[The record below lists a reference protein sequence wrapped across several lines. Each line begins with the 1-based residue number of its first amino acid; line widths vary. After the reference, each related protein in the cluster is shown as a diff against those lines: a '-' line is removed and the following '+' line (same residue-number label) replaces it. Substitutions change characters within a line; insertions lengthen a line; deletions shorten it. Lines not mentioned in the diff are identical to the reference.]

1 MKNVPVTKE
10 ALASLIKG
18 VLDQARIADPTFTA
32 TTNDYIN
39 AINKIGDVVSF
50 EYEVPTELTWIDGE
64 KMPYGSTIEEIIED
78 FPMPIANVPENGIV
92 GNDVPYYPTYRKAAY
107 SYSLGAERWRE
118 TKKHDSIQKAMRSES
133 EANKFFADIAYKLE
147 SGYRLFRNDCKK
159 ALLGKFAMQALNNL
173 KNATAY
179 TATTV
184 ITNNEIGKYYKN
196 GNEVAIAFKTKDAT
210 SKTWANAIADG
221 TLVKPEFV
229 SSMAIPTDTTTGED
243 TLIDF
248 KLQVKKATKAK
259 NHSCL
264 SGGLIPSV
272 RPNLLKLV
280 INLSVVPTLD
290 VKTFAGAFHED
301 KLTSGVEIEEV
312 DSFGEEADSKGIWA
326 MLVDIRG
333 VKLRNQFMETIAIP
347 TADHITQYDKE
358 ARDIPFYGTSTYLH
372 IWKKPE

>member
-10 ALASLIKG
+10 ALASLIKS
-18 VLDQARIADPTFTA
+18 VLDQARIADPTYTA

-39 AINKIGDVVSF
+39 AINKIGDVVTF
-50 EYEVPTELTWIDGE
+50 EYDVPTELTWIDGE
-64 KMPYGSTIEEIIED
+64 KMPEGSTIEEIIED
-78 FPMPIANVPENGIV
+78 FPMPLANVPENGII

-118 TKKHDSIQKAMRSES
+118 TRKHDSIQRAMRNES

-147 SGYRLFRNDCKK
+147 SGYKLFRNDCKK

-179 TATTV
+179 TATAV
-184 ITNNEIGKYYKN
+184 ITNDDVGKYYKS

-210 SKTWANAIADG
+210 SKTWADAIKDG

-229 SSMAIPTDTTTGED
+229 TTMAIPTDTTSGEN

-272 RPNLLKLV
+272 RNDLMKLV

-290 VKTFAGAFHED
+290 VKTFAGAFNQD

-312 DSFGEEADSKGIWA
+312 DSFGKEADEAGVWA
-326 MLVDIRG
+326 MLVDSRG
-333 VKLRNQFMETIAIP
+333 VKLRNQFMETIAVV
-347 TADHITQYDKE
+347 TSDHMTQYDKE
-358 ARDIPFYGTSTYLH
+358 ARDIPFYGASTYLH

>member
-1 MKNVPVTKE
+1 MKNKPVSRE
-10 ALASLIKG
+10 ELASLITAVIAKG
-18 VLDQARIADPTFTA
+18 KIADPTYTP

-39 AINKIGDVVSF
+39 AINKIGDVVTF
-50 EYEVPTELTWIDGE
+50 EYDVPNELSWIDGE
-64 KMPYGSTIEEIIED
+64 KMPYGETIEEVIAD
-78 FPMPIANVPENGIV
+78 FPMPLQNVPENGIV

-107 SYSLGAERWRE
+107 SYSLGSERWRE
-118 TKKHDSIQKAMRSES
+118 TRKHDSIQTAMRNEGDAS
-133 EANKFFADIAYKLE
+133 KFFADIAYKLE

-159 ALLGKFAMQALNNL
+159 ALLGKFGVRALTNL
-173 KNATAY
+173 STATAY
-179 TATTV
+179 TNTAV
-184 ITNNEIGKYYKN
+184 ITNDEIGKYYKN

-210 SKTWANAIADG
+210 SKAWADAIKDG

-229 SSMAIPTDTTTGED
+229 TTMAIPTDTTSGEN

-272 RPNLLKLV
+272 RQNLLKMV

-326 MLVDIRG
+326 MLVDSRG
-333 VKLRNQFMETIAIP
+333 VKLRNQFMETIAVP

-358 ARDIPFYGTSTYLH
+358 ARDIPFYGTSTYIH

>member
-1 MKNVPVTKE
+1 MRKE
-10 ALASLIKG
+10 
-18 VLDQARIADPTFTA
+18 
-32 TTNDYIN
+32 
-39 AINKIGDVVSF
+39 
-50 EYEVPTELTWIDGE
+50 
-64 KMPYGSTIEEIIED
+64 
-78 FPMPIANVPENGIV
+78 
-92 GNDVPYYPTYRKAAY
+92 
-107 SYSLGAERWRE
+107 RE
-118 TKKHDSIQKAMRSES
+118 PS
-133 EANKFFADIAYKLE
+133 KFFADIADKLE

-159 ALLGKFAMQALNNL
+159 ALLGKFGVRALTNL
-173 KNATAY
+173 STATAY
-179 TATTV
+179 TNTTV
-184 ITNNEIGKYYKN
+184 ITNDEIGKYYKS

-210 SKTWANAIADG
+210 SKAWADAIKDG

-229 SSMAIPTDTTTGED
+229 TTMAIPTDTTTGED

-347 TADHITQYDKE
+347 TADHITQYDKA